1 MADTVAAAVAVGEGE
16 TTPKRVKSQPPDVV
30 VAVGQGDSKV
40 EFECYGTLL
49 SFASEVFDTMLST
62 NMKEKET
69 HRIELPDKKS
79 QEWEMFYDFIENRNA
94 KVEARAKSETE
105 ERARLLLPW
114 FHEFQMTAL
123 VEECDD
129 VLQKELLSFQKEAFF
144 NVSYSYFKNFWL
156 RNDESQSHEKS
167 RK

>member
-1 MADTVAAAVAVGEGE
+1 MSDTAAAAAAGEANPPS
-16 TTPKRVKSQPPDVV
+16 PKRVRSQPPDVA

-69 HRIELPDKKS
+69 NRIELPHKKP

-94 KVEARAKSETE
+94 TVEARKRSGVRSSVILSETK
-105 ERARLLLPW
+105 ERARLIFPG
-114 FHEFQMTAL
+114 FT
-123 VEECDD
+123 
-129 VLQKELLSFQKEAFF
+129 
-144 NVSYSYFKNFWL
+144 NF
-156 RNDESQSHEKS
+156 R
-167 RK
+167 